1 MGIDKDKSLSAA
13 AELRRFAEKKL
24 SANTSEPHSSRT
36 KEEVKRLVHELE
48 VHVIELEMQNAELR
62 QARDEIESSRNKYAE
77 LYDFA
82 PVGYFTFDR
91 HGLIREVNL
100 TGAQMLGF
108 ERQLLVNTPFSS
120 HIADKEE
127 KEIFFNHLT
136 LVVQRQVLL
145 KCEIRLTRND
155 GTMFHGQLRSVSVNN
170 DTIAEFILTSI
181 IDVTVRK
188 QLEETLQKAHDKLEL
203 AVHERTGEL
212 TRANVQLMEEI
223 DEHKRA
229 KESLQ
234 STLAELKL
242 LKERLR
248 AENTYLQQEVAQ
260 EHNFGEIIG
269 QSNALSYVFFRIE
282 QVAPQNATVL
292 LLGETG
298 TGKGVVARAIH
309 KNSALKERP
318 MITVNCTSL
327 PANLIES
334 ELFGREKGAFSG
346 SHARQIRRFE
356 LADGGT
362 IFLDEI
368 GEMPLDLQCKLLRV
382 VQDGEF

>member
-77 LYDFA
+77 LYYFA

-292 LLGETG
+292 LLGEHG
-298 TGKGVVARAIH
+298 PGK
-309 KNSALKERP
+309 
-318 MITVNCTSL
+318 
-327 PANLIES
+327 
-334 ELFGREKGAFSG
+334 
-346 SHARQIRRFE
+346 
-356 LADGGT
+356 
-362 IFLDEI
+362 
-368 GEMPLDLQCKLLRV
+368 
-382 VQDGEF
+382 